1 MMKGILHRP
10 EARSLSAALTGFL
23 LGLFGVLLLT
33 QALFGRD
40 DGPESRLV
48 SLSGAPA
55 SASIDGHVVWRARS
69 NETGIALSR
78 PTGIDVRSPT
88 GADRRTVAKPGGT
101 SGAGEISADSA
112 AALVSQLRDRRLR
125 VPVDGVAPDELGDH
139 FLDPR
144 GAGRKHHAI
153 DIMADRSTPV
163 LAVESGAVAHTD
175 VDQPGGGI
183 VVYQYDPSGEFVYYY
198 AHLERI
204 ADGLDAGDDVRP
216 GQVIG
221 YVGTTGNA
229 PSGVPHLHFAIHKS
243 RADSRWWRGIPLNPF
258 LVLR

>member
-1 MMKGILHRP
+1 MRAILHRP
-10 EARSLSAALTGFL
+10 ETRPLSAALTGFV
-23 LGLFGVLLLT
+23 LGLAGVLLLT

-40 DGPESRLV
+40 EAIESRLA
-48 SLSGAPA
+48 SLSRVPA
-55 SASIDGHVVWRARS
+55 SASSEGDVVWRAHS
-69 NETGIALSR
+69 NESGIALSR
-78 PTGIDVRSPT
+78 PTDLDVRTPT
-88 GADRRTVAKPGGT
+88 GADRRAIAKPEGT
-101 SGAGEISADSA
+101 PGSGEISADSA
-112 AALVSQLRDRRLR
+112 AVLVSRLRDRRLR

-144 GAGRKHHAI
+144 GDGRTHHAI
-153 DIMADRSTPV
+153 DIMAEQSTPV
-163 LAVESGAVAHTD
+163 LAVEGGTIAHTD

-183 VVYQYDPSGEFVYYY
+183 VVYQYDSTGEFVYYY

-204 ADGLDAGDDVRP
+204 ADGLDAGDRVRP

-243 RADSRWWRGIPLNPF
+243 RVDSRWWRGIPLNPF